1 MEGSDH
7 IAQPKTE
14 SPERMT
20 ALLMHKLRLLI
31 ESDEPQNAKALRDCT
46 AVLKDLTALS
56 RELHPNADADA
67 ETGVIILPEVLQET

>member
-20 ALLMHKLRLLI
+20 ALLLHKLRLLI
-31 ESDEPQNAKALRDCT
+31 ESDDTRDVKTLRDCT

-56 RELHPNADADA
+56 RELSPDADADA
-67 ETGVIILPEVLQET
+67 ETGVIVLPEVLQET